1 MNKNFKEVVFSGV
14 QPTGNLHLGNY
25 LGAMKNF
32 VELQKKMEC
41 IYCVVDLHAI
51 TVFQEPKELKNNI
64 LETVSGFVACGLDF
78 KKSIIFNQSSVS
90 GHAEL
95 AWIFNCVSRVGWMN
109 RMTQFK
115 EKAGSNK
122 ENASVGLYVYPN
134 LMAADILLYKAT
146 HVPVGDDQKQHLE
159 LSRDLAQKFNN
170 DFKIKNFF
178 PIPEPLIQK
187 NFSRVMS
194 LRDGKKKMSKSE
206 ESDYSRINLSD
217 TADEISKK
225 IKKAK
230 TDSSPIPEKVQDL
243 KDRPEALNLLNI
255 YSSIKN
261 SKLDKTLEEMAGKDF
276 SKFKEN
282 LSEELINT
290 ICPIGKKI
298 KDLNNDKSYLLKIL
312 KEGSSRARN
321 IAESNLNK
329 IKEIVGFI

>member
-1 MNKNFKEVVFSGV
+1 
-14 QPTGNLHLGNY
+14 
-25 LGAMKNF
+25 
-32 VELQKKMEC
+32 
-41 IYCVVDLHAI
+41 
-51 TVFQEPKELKNNI
+51 
-64 LETVSGFVACGLDF
+64 
-78 KKSIIFNQSSVS
+78 
-90 GHAEL
+90 
-95 AWIFNCVSRVGWMN
+95 
-109 RMTQFK
+109 
-115 EKAGSNK
+115 
-122 ENASVGLYVYPN
+122 
-134 LMAADILLYKAT
+134 
-146 HVPVGDDQKQHLE
+146 VPVGDDQKQHLE
-159 LSRDLAQKFNN
+159 LSRDIAQKFNN